1 MSAPGLQI
9 SVVMPGLNEQE
20 NIALAIDSAIAAFK
34 ELGIRAELVVI
45 DDGST
50 DGTTEIMR
58 CKCSEYA
65 GLVRMIRHETPKGIG
80 ASFWDGVDHAV
91 GQAVVLLPAD
101 NEIDP
106 RQILR
111 YLSLIEQVDMV
122 VPFAVN
128 PRVRPAGRRIL
139 SRIFTCIINATFATS
154 FHYTNGTVIYRR
166 AILLTAPYRVNDF
179 FFQTD
184 ILVHLA
190 QKKYLFAEVPYLLHQ
205 RTGGSSKALSLKSLC
220 TVARGYVRLA
230 IDIYTH

>member
-1 MSAPGLQI
+1 MSADGPQI

-20 NIALAIDSAIAAFK
+20 NVALAIDSAVTAFQ
-34 ELGIRAELVVI
+34 ELGIRGELVVI

-50 DGTTEIMR
+50 DGTSGIMR
-58 CKCSEYA
+58 RKCSEYA
-65 GLVRMIRHETPKGIG
+65 GLVRMIRHETPQGIG
-80 ASFWDGVDHAV
+80 ASFWDGVDLAA
-91 GQAVVLLPAD
+91 GRAVVLLPAD

-122 VPFAVN
+122 IPFVVN
-128 PRVRPAGRRIL
+128 PGVRPAGRRIL
-139 SRIFTCIINATFATS
+139 SGLFTRIINATFATS
-154 FHYTNGTVIYRR
+154 FRYTNGTVLYRK
-166 AILLTAPYRVNDF
+166 AVLKTLSYRVNDF

-190 QKKYLFAEVPYLLHQ
+190 KKKYIFAEVPYLLHQ
-205 RTGGSSKALSLKSLC
+205 RTGGSSKALSFRSLC
-220 TVARGYVRLA
+220 TVVRGYLRLA